1 MRFHASG
8 EVALGQVCQFVG
20 QYRRVF
26 TFGLCIEKQA
36 AVDPD
41 DPTGSRKGVELW
53 AVDQDEFQA
62 PVIDLA
68 GLHQLVHAGF
78 NVILELRVV
87 ELRNLAA
94 QVGQPGAAQLVFLLR
109 RDNGRTGI
117 TK

>member
-1 MRFHASG
+1 M
-8 EVALGQVCQFVG
+8 ALGQVRQFVG

-26 TFGLCIEKQA
+26 AFGLCIEEQT

-41 DPTGSRKGVELW
+41 DPTRSRKGVELW
-53 AVDQDEFQA
+53 AVDQDKFQA

-78 NVILELRVV
+78 DVILELRVI
-87 ELRNLAA
+87 ELRDLAA
-94 QVGQPGAAQLVFLLR
+94 QVSQPSAAQLVFLLR